1 MVREALSLILLVAVQ
16 VFGELQTVLEAEEAV
31 EEVRQFQ
38 LRLGEVG
45 VVVGSLDL
53 GEEEAENDSYP

>member
-31 EEVRQFQ
+31 EEVHQFQ
-38 LRLGEVG
+38 LRLGEVE

-53 GEEEAENDSYP
+53 GEEEAENDSHP